1 MNTNSNTDNRQSGTD
16 FAEARELQW
25 VWKTPAMAAMAVAVC
40 RLAIE
45 RAGQEFS
52 AKDVKLPDHGG
63 QGIAGAI
70 FKRLA
75 DDEVLSPVGSF
86 DGAAKFLP
94 KYVTNE
100 GGNPIRVWRLKSYAR
115 ALRLIVLH
123 GGSATSHLQ
132 FKQAALPGWH

>member
-1 MNTNSNTDNRQSGTD
+1 MNNAATTTDAHDLAFT
-16 FAEARELQW
+16 EARELQW
-25 VWKTPAMAAMAVAVC
+25 TWKTPAMAAMAVAVC

-52 AKDVKLPDHGG
+52 ANDVKLEDHGG

-70 FKRLA
+70 FKRLL
-75 DDEVLSPVGSF
+75 DDDVIAPVGTF
-86 DGAAKFLP
+86 DAAKKFLP
-94 KYVTNE
+94 KYVTNG

-123 GGSATSHLQ
+123 GGGSATCQL
-132 FKQAALPGWH
+132 KQAELSV